1 MDNTFIKDALQP
13 IKYVDSNGEVKTI
26 DPNEILNFDKNNIP
40 FESTANTYFL
50 IARLA
55 ERTRLESKDL
65 ATQLDALK
73 GKLYIAYV
81 QNDAFKKINNGK
93 KPPESMLQTAIES
106 DANYIKL
113 SNRANQVEYQYRLL
127 NWLLKALEM
136 KSNMM
141 QSASANKR
149 AELKMTPNSYT
160 DISKMS

>member
-13 IKYVDSNGEVKTI
+13 IQYVDSNGEIKII

-55 ERTRLESKDL
+55 ERKRLEAKDL
-65 ATQLDALK
+65 ATQLNGLR
-73 GKLYIAYV
+73 GRLYIAYV
-81 QNDAFKKINNGK
+81 QNDAFKKINNNR
-93 KPPESMLQTAIES
+93 KPPESMINTAIES
-106 DANYIKL
+106 DKSYIDL
-113 SNRANQVEYQYRLL
+113 SNRMNQCDYQYRLL

-149 AELKMTPNSYT
+149 AEMKMTPNGYA
-160 DISKMS
+160 DLSK

>member
-1 MDNTFIKDALQP
+1 MNTFVKDALQP
-13 IKYVDSNGEVKTI
+13 IQYVDSNGEIKTI
-26 DPNEILNFDKNNIP
+26 VPSDILNFDKNNMSLG
-40 FESTANTYFL
+40 STANTYFL

-55 ERTRLESKDL
+55 ERKRYEAKDL
-65 ATQLDALK
+65 NTQLDALR
-73 GKLYIAYV
+73 GQLYISYV
-81 QNDAFKKINNGK
+81 QNDAFKKLNNNK

-113 SNRANQVEYQYRLL
+113 SNRVNQVEYQYRLL

-136 KSNMM
+136 KANMM

-160 DISKMS
+160 DISK

>member
-13 IKYVDSNGEVKTI
+13 IQYVDSNGEIKTI
-26 DPNEILNFDKNNIP
+26 DPNEILTFDKNNMP
-40 FESTANTYFL
+40 LGSTANTYFL

-65 ATQLDALK
+65 ATQLDALR
-73 GKLYIAYV
+73 GKLYLAYV

-93 KPPESMLQTAIES
+93 KPPESMINTAIES

-113 SNRANQVEYQYRLL
+113 SNRLNRVEYQYRLL

-141 QSASANKR
+141 QSASANMR
-149 AELKMTPNSYT
+149 AEQKMAPSSYA
-160 DISKMS
+160 DISR